1 MARIN
6 SKIDGTDVLGV
17 VSAGETLY
25 MARATHTQFGAVK
38 PSIKDFV
45 FDKDSAE
52 LLVRLGI
59 GLKHTDDGI
68 ALAVYDGNYVTD
80 VASTNDG
87 LLIKYTDIDDGT
99 TSEKII
105 PWTEFNEA
113 QFNILKDYV
122 LNHELAELDFPNGEF
137 TDVQYNTTGG
147 IVLTGNAKTKY
158 KDASESEAAITFD
171 IPLVPSDDSIVIN
184 ADPTGKKIK
193 IKATAAASIDVSA
206 TASVDANV
214 GTPSVTVTKSGTSAN
229 PSFDFA
235 FKNLKGAQG
244 VSVVGA
250 EVSLTE

>member
-52 LLVRLGI
+52 LLVRLGT

-80 VASTNDG
+80 VVGTDDG

-105 PWTEFNEA
+105 P
-113 QFNILKDYV
+113 L
-122 LNHELAELDFPNGEF
+122 
-137 TDVQYNTTGG
+137 
-147 IVLTGNAKTKY
+147 
-158 KDASESEAAITFD
+158 
-171 IPLVPSDDSIVIN
+171 
-184 ADPTGKKIK
+184 
-193 IKATAAASIDVSA
+193 ATAATPIGVISVSA
-206 TASVDANV
+206 TASVDSNV

-235 FKNLKGAQG
+235 FKNLKGEQG
-244 VSVVGA
+244 ISVVRA
-250 EVSLTE
+250 EISQTN

>member
-59 GLKHTDDGI
+59 GLKHTDNGI

-80 VASTNDG
+80 VVSTDNG

-137 TDVQYNTTGG
+137 TDVQYNTTDG
-147 IVLTGNAKTKY
+147 IALTGNAKTKY
-158 KDASESEAAITFD
+158 KDASESEVAITFD

-206 TASVDANV
+206 TASVDSNV

>member
-6 SKIDGTDVLGV
+6 SKIDGTDILGV

-59 GLKHTDDGI
+59 GLKHTDNGI

-80 VASTNDG
+80 VVSTDDG

-105 PWTEFNEA
+105 P
-113 QFNILKDYV
+113 L
-122 LNHELAELDFPNGEF
+122 
-137 TDVQYNTTGG
+137 
-147 IVLTGNAKTKY
+147 
-158 KDASESEAAITFD
+158 
-171 IPLVPSDDSIVIN
+171 
-184 ADPTGKKIK
+184 
-193 IKATAAASIDVSA
+193 AAASIDVSA
-206 TASVDANV
+206 TASVDSNV
-214 GTPSVTVTKSGTSAN
+214 GTPSGLVTKSGTSAH

-235 FKNLKGAQG
+235 FKNLKGEQG
-244 VSVVGA
+244 ISVVGA
-250 EVSLTE
+250 EISPIN